1 MRWLGFQPA
10 EEFGF
15 EFLNRMSEF
24 NPRRQQTSRM
34 IMTLSMRTTSAVLF
48 AILFSSLP
56 FTPAMAGERDRD
68 RSAARPNIVFI
79 MTDDLGVGD
88 LGCYGQ
94 KLIQTPNIDRMANE
108 GTRFTHCYAG
118 ASVCAP
124 SRSAL
129 MTGQHTG
136 HTRVRDNSGR
146 VGGVPDEISRDGHRI
161 PLLDEDVTIAE
172 VLKQAGYA
180 TGITGKWGLGESGT
194 SGEPNRQG
202 FDEWYG
208 YLNQN
213 HAVYYF
219 TDYLW
224 RNGKRE
230 TILANANNARQVYTH
245 DLFTEF
251 ALDFIRRHQH
261 EPFFLYVPFT
271 IPHADL
277 EVPSLEPYID
287 RDWPEEAK
295 IFAAMVTRMDRSV
308 GQILELLSQLDID
321 DNTLVFLTSDNGSPL
336 GGGPLFQSNS
346 IFQGK
351 KGTLQEGG
359 LRTPMIVRWPNQV
372 PSGRVSETPWYFPDV
387 LPTLAELS
395 GAPLPPSVDGTSI
408 LPSLTGKPQDLSQRT
423 MYWERP
429 PGRFQQAARHENW
442 KVLRLGPNQ
451 PLQLFDVVADPTE
464 SSNVA
469 AEHPDLIAKFETY
482 FSTART
488 ESAHWPDSLET
499 KQK

>member
-1 MRWLGFQPA
+1 
-10 EEFGF
+10 
-15 EFLNRMSEF
+15 
-24 NPRRQQTSRM
+24 
-34 IMTLSMRTTSAVLF
+34 MRTCSTVLLTIVISLIQISSATGVE
-48 AILFSSLP
+48 
-56 FTPAMAGERDRD
+56 GDRD
-68 RSAARPNIVFI
+68 RSTSRPNMIFI
-79 MTDDLGVGD
+79 MADDLGYGD

-118 ASVCAP
+118 APVCAP

-146 VGGVPDEISRDGHRI
+146 VGGVPDEISGDGHRI
-161 PLLDEDVTIAE
+161 PLLDQDVTISE

-180 TGITGKWGLGESGT
+180 TGITGKWGLGEAGT

-213 HAVYYF
+213 HAVFYF

-230 TILANANNARQVYTH
+230 TIHANANNARQAYTH

-251 ALDFIRRHQH
+251 ALDFIRRHHH
-261 EPFFLYVPFT
+261 EPFFFYVPFT

-277 EVPSLEPYID
+277 EVPSLEPYAD

-295 IFAAMVTRMDRSV
+295 IFAAMVTRLDRSV
-308 GQILELLSQLDID
+308 GQILELLRQLDID
-321 DNTLVFLTSDNGSPL
+321 DNTLVVFTSDNGSPIE
-336 GGGPLFQSNS
+336 GGPLFNSNGVLE
-346 IFQGK
+346 GK
-351 KGTLQEGG
+351 KGSLKEGG
-359 LRTPMIVRWPNQV
+359 LRTPMIVRWPHQV
-372 PSGRVSETPWYFPDV
+372 PGGRVSEAPWYFPDI
-387 LPTLAELS
+387 LPTIAELV
-395 GAPLPPSVDGTSI
+395 GARPPQNIDGVSI
-408 LPSLTGKPQDLSQRT
+408 LSTLMGQPQDLSHRY

-429 PGRFQQAARHENW
+429 PGKFQQAARRGNW
-442 KVLRLGPNQ
+442 KALRLGRNQ
-451 PLQLFDVVADPTE
+451 RLQLYDVVADPTE
-464 SSNVA
+464 SSDVA
-469 AEHPDLIAKFETY
+469 DANPAWITKFEAY

-488 ESAHWPDSLET
+488 ESSHWPDSFDP
-499 KQK
+499 KK

>member
-1 MRWLGFQPA
+1 M
-10 EEFGF
+10 
-15 EFLNRMSEF
+15 N
-24 NPRRQQTSRM
+24 
-34 IMTLSMRTTSAVLF
+34 LSMQVYSVLPLAIVLLIAFQAVCG
-48 AILFSSLP
+48 AVDDGNDTHRP
-56 FTPAMAGERDRD
+56 
-68 RSAARPNIVFI
+68 RPNVIFI
-79 MTDDLGVGD
+79 MADDLGIGD

-94 KLIQTPNIDRMANE
+94 KLIQTPNIDRMAIE

-118 ASVCAP
+118 APVCAP
-124 SRSAL
+124 SRSTL

-146 VGGVPDEISRDGHRI
+146 VGGVPDEMSKSRDGHRI
-161 PLLDEDVTIAE
+161 PLLDEDVTVAE
-172 VLKQAGYA
+172 VLKQAGYV
-180 TGITGKWGLGESGT
+180 TGITGKWGLGEAGT
-194 SGEPNRQG
+194 TGEPNRQG

-219 TDYLW
+219 SDYLW

-230 TILANANNARQVYTH
+230 PVQANANNARKVYTH

-251 ALDFIRRHQH
+251 ALDFIRRHRH
-261 EPFFLYVPFT
+261 EPFFLYIPFT

-277 EVPSLEPYID
+277 EVPSLEAYTD

-308 GQILELLSQLDID
+308 GKILDLLEHLDID
-321 DNTLVFLTSDNGSPL
+321 ENTLVIFTSDNGSPI
-336 GGGPLFQSNS
+336 GGGPLFNSNGV
-346 IFQGK
+346 FRGK

-359 LRTPMIVRWPNQV
+359 LRTPMVVRWPSKV
-372 PSGRVSETPWYFPDV
+372 PRGRVCDTPWYFPDV

-395 GAPLPPSVDGTSI
+395 GARLPHRLDGVSVMPTLVGQS
-408 LPSLTGKPQDLSQRT
+408 QDLSQRY

-429 PGRFQQAARHENW
+429 PGKFQQAARIGNW
-442 KVLRLGPNQ
+442 KAVRLDRDQ

-469 AEHPDLIAKFETY
+469 AAHPDRIAVFEEY
-482 FSTART
+482 LSTART
-488 ESAHWPDSLET
+488 ESVHWPDSLLDAKEE
-499 KQK
+499 QK

>member
-1 MRWLGFQPA
+1 M
-10 EEFGF
+10 
-15 EFLNRMSEF
+15 
-24 NPRRQQTSRM
+24 QTSS
-34 IMTLSMRTTSAVLF
+34 TVLF
-48 AILFSSLP
+48 TFVLSLILITL
-56 FTPAMAGERDRD
+56 ANAEDRDRD
-68 RSAARPNIVFI
+68 RGTSQPNIVFI
-79 MTDDLGVGD
+79 MADDLGYGD

-94 KLIQTPNIDRMANE
+94 KLIQTPNIDRMAKE

-118 ASVCAP
+118 APVCAP

-146 VGGVPDEISRDGHRI
+146 AGGVPDEVSGDGHRI
-161 PLLDEDVTIAE
+161 PLLDNDITIAE

-180 TGITGKWGLGESGT
+180 TGMTGKWGLGEAGT

-213 HAVYYF
+213 HAVFYF

-230 TILANANNARQVYTH
+230 TIQANNNNARQTYTH

-277 EVPSLEPYID
+277 EVPNLEPYTD

-308 GQILELLSQLDID
+308 GEILKLLKQLNID
-321 DNTLVFLTSDNGSPL
+321 ENTLVFFTSDNGSPI
-336 GGGPLFQSNS
+336 GGGPLFNSNGV
-346 IFQGK
+346 FQGK
-351 KGTLQEGG
+351 KGTLLEGG
-359 LRTPMIVRWPNQV
+359 LRTPMIVRWPNKI

-395 GAPLPPSVDGTSI
+395 GAPLPQSIDGISI
-408 LPSLTGKPQDLSQRT
+408 LPSMLGEPQDLSQRT

-429 PGRFQQAARHENW
+429 PGRFQQAARQGNW
-442 KVLRLGPNQ
+442 KAVRSGRNQ
-451 PLQLFDVVADPTE
+451 PLRLYDVVADPTE
-464 SSNVA
+464 SANLA
-469 AEHPDLIAKFETY
+469 DEHPDLITKFEAY

-488 ESAHWPDSLET
+488 ESAHWPDSLDDRR
-499 KQK
+499 K